1 MSNIY
6 ALLLARHRKFPKIK
20 EEGMYSGQK
29 LVVYTSSQV
38 TCLNKVIILIRSEFL
53 FTNLCSLMFF
63 LIQSHFS
70 IKKAAIMLGIGL
82 NNVCSIPCDERFVTF
97 GETKIA
103 KIET

>member
-1 MSNIY
+1 
-6 ALLLARHRKFPKIK
+6 
-20 EEGMYSGQK
+20 MYSGQK

-53 FTNLCSLMFF
+53 FTNLCSFMFF